1 MNILIIGLGY
11 VGATTA
17 LAFAE
22 MGWKV
27 SGIDTD
33 MAKLESMQNGQ
44 LPFYEPGLDGLL
56 LKHVHAGN
64 IRFYTDVQQA
74 IQDHQILF
82 LCVGTPSGNDGSAD
96 LGYIQQAAERIGE
109 CMQEYKVI
117 VVKSTVPVGTHR
129 KVVEWIAGSQISE
142 QPFDVVS
149 NPEFLRE
156 GSALHDA
163 LHPDRIIIGS
173 QSDRAADIVRQL
185 YHSLSC
191 PVLHTEPATAEM
203 IKYASNAFLA
213 AKISFMNEL
222 ARLCDQCGV
231 QVSDIAE
238 GMGLDSRIGS
248 SFLRAGIGYG
258 GSCFPKDVKAL
269 LYTARQY
276 GVRLS
281 MLEKVVRIN
290 RTQYLYV
297 MTKLTR
303 KLKTLQGRK
312 IAVLGLAFKPG
323 TDDLREAPSLAV
335 ISYLL
340 KHGAEV
346 RVHDPVARVP
356 GSIRTAR
363 LTQCLE
369 AEEAL
374 QGADAAVICT
384 EWPAYAA
391 LEWKKLR
398 TVMSTPCLFDGRNM
412 LDPAQMA
419 AWGYDYQG
427 VGVHPPD

>member
-1 MNILIIGLGY
+1 MNILVIGLGY

-22 MGWKV
+22 LGWKV

-33 MAKLESMQNGQ
+33 KAKLESMQNGQ

-56 LKHVHAGN
+56 LKHVQSGN
-64 IRFYTDVQQA
+64 VRFYTDAQQA
-74 IQDHQILF
+74 IRDHQILF
-82 LCVGTPSGNDGSAD
+82 LCVGTPSGNDGSAN
-96 LGYIQQAAERIGE
+96 LSYIQQAAEQIGE
-109 CMQEYKVI
+109 FMQEYKVI
-117 VVKSTVPVGTHR
+117 VVKSTVPVGTNR
-129 KVVEWIAGSQISE
+129 KVAGWIAGSQHSE
-142 QPFDVVS
+142 KPFDVVS

-173 QSDRAADIVRQL
+173 QSERAASIVRQL
-185 YHSLSC
+185 YHTMSC

-238 GMGLDSRIGS
+238 GMGLDSRIGG

-269 LYTARQY
+269 LHTARQY
-276 GVRLS
+276 GVRLTL
-281 MLEKVVRIN
+281 LEKVVKIN
-290 RTQYLYV
+290 RNQYLYL
-297 MTKLTR
+297 MTRLSR
-303 KLKTLQGRK
+303 KLHTLKGRK

-323 TDDLREAPSLAV
+323 TDDLREAPSLSV

-346 RVHDPVARVP
+346 KVHDPVARVP
-356 GSIRTAR
+356 DSVRTAR

-384 EWPAYAA
+384 EWPAYSA
-391 LEWKKLR
+391 LEWDRLR
-398 TVMSTPCLFDGRNM
+398 DVMRMPYLFDGRNM
-412 LDPAQMA
+412 LDAAQMA

-427 VGVHPPD
+427 VGVQPPN